1 VDDCAYNPE
10 TKQVYIRFDRTM
22 IMIDLEDFMDVI
34 YTLQEMKEIIKADPD
49 VTLGEFEDEDGNSW
63 EEFIVKG
70 KDEEYC

>member
-1 VDDCAYNPE
+1 MDDCAYNPE

-22 IMIDLEDFMDVI
+22 IMVDIEDFMDVI
-34 YTLQEMKEIIKADPD
+34 YTLQEMKEIIKEDPD
-49 VTLGEFEDEDGNSW
+49 VTLGEFEDEDGNNW

>member
-1 VDDCAYNPE
+1 
-10 TKQVYIRFDRTM
+10 
-22 IMIDLEDFMDVI
+22 MDVI